1 MSNSNKNKDTIN
13 NIKYRGFLG
22 IVQPLDDWKRFVATV
37 EDVEPKIEVYG
48 PDIVVLYMEFK
59 NAVDKHLDEHGQNIS
74 SVKVKSSVQ
83 IEMSESFKQRI
94 QSICKSNN
102 ISLDIF
108 ICQALENQLNDML
121 DKDAISF

>member
-1 MSNSNKNKDTIN
+1 MANSSEKKDTIN

-48 PDIVVLYMEFK
+48 PDVVVLYMEFK
-59 NAVDKHLDEHGQNIS
+59 DAVDKYLEEHGQNVTR
-74 SVKVKSSVQ
+74 VKVTSNVQ

-102 ISLDIF
+102 ISLDKF
-108 ICQALENQLNDML
+108 ICQALENQLDEMWG
-121 DKDAISF
+121 KDVISF

>member
-102 ISLDIF
+102 ISLDTF
-108 ICQALENQLNDML
+108 IYQALESQLNDML

>member
-102 ISLDIF
+102 ISLDTF
-108 ICQALENQLNDML
+108 IYQALESQLNDML
-121 DKDAISF
+121 DKDAI

>member
-102 ISLDIF
+102 ISLDTF
-108 ICQALENQLNDML
+108 ICQALESQLNDML